1 MRKTN
6 VIIFFMVLLSLVLIG
21 CGSSSDNIKQS
32 NSNSNGKKYYS
43 NSMISEELVNGF
55 KKQGM
60 EVVDTRLVASPDKTI
75 FVTFPKNY
83 IVVRKINTSQYVGV
97 EPNTNQSISVFFFVN
112 QPKDKIIEYNTDDNS
127 MQKMREA
134 FKKNNPSLANKMDAI
149 KINNKWFWFTTSNG
163 DLGYTTGNNKGTEV
177 SISAPSVLKTDVTKM
192 LETLD
197 IQ

>member
-6 VIIFFMVLLSLVLIG
+6 VIIILMALLSLVLIG
-21 CGSSSDNIKQS
+21 CGSSSDNNKQ
-32 NSNSNGKKYYS
+32 SNSNGKKYYS
-43 NSMISEELVNGF
+43 NSMISEDLVNGF

-60 EVVDTRLVASPDKTI
+60 EVIDTRLVASPDKTI

-83 IVVRKINTSQYVGV
+83 IVVRKINTSQYVGI
-97 EPNTNQSISVFFFVN
+97 EPKTNESISVFFFVN
-112 QPKDKIIEYNTDDNS
+112 QPKDKIIEYNTDDNA

-149 KINNKWFWFTTSNG
+149 KINNKWFCVTASDG

-177 SISAPSVLKTDVTKM
+177 SISAPKALKSDVTKM